1 MRNAETVLGI
11 IQERGRKQLPI
22 TDVYRQMFNPDL
34 YLRAYN
40 RIYRNYGANT
50 QGISEE
56 TVDGMSMKKIKA
68 IIEQIRYERFRW
80 TPVRRTHIPKKNG
93 KMRPLG
99 IPTWTDKLVQEVMR
113 SILEAYYEPH
123 FSENSH
129 GFRPNLGCHTA
140 LRKVQRWNGTV
151 WFIEGDIKGCFDN
164 IDHNILLS
172 ILRENIHDNRFL
184 RLISNLLKAGYMENW
199 EYKSTLS
206 GTPQGGIISPLLSNI
221 YLDRLDKFVENNLL
235 TRYTKGERRK
245 RNPDYISIQN
255 KVKRR
260 RKIGKIAESKM
271 YRKELL
277 NTPSNLANDPDFRRI
292 HYVRYADD
300 FLIGFAGPKIEAEE
314 IKEEIKKFLQSIKLE
329 LSDEKTLITHATT
342 EKARFLGYDLQRF
355 SSNTKLDHLKRRSV
369 NGKLCLYIPREVS
382 EDRCKRYMVDGKPVK
397 RPELIRDSDF
407 DIVSLYGAEFR
418 GFVQYY
424 LLAHNVY
431 SLNKLQWV
439 METSLLKT
447 LANKYKSRVTRMA
460 RKYKSKT
467 NTPEG
472 PRKCFK
478 VIIPRED
485 KKPLIATFGG
495 IPLIRKERAT
505 IKDVTAQVA
514 AHHSRSELIQRMM
527 ANECELCGSHKNIQ
541 IHHIRKL
548 ADLDKPG
555 RNRKPKWMKIMSAR
569 KRKTLAVCRDCHY
582 KIHQGEPTTRK
593 D

>member
-140 LRKVQRWNGTV
+140 LHKVQRWNGTV

-199 EYKSTLS
+199 EYKPTLS

-255 KVKRR
+255 KVTRR

-382 EDRCKRYMVDGKPVK
+382 EDRCKRYMEDGKPVK

-424 LLAHNVY
+424 LLAHNVH

-447 LANKYKSRVTRMA
+447 LANKYKSRITRMA

-505 IKDVTAQVA
+505 IKDETAQVA

-555 RNRKPKWMKIMSAR
+555 RKRKPKWMKIMSAR

>member
-1 MRNAETVLGI
+1 M
-11 IQERGRKQLPI
+11 
-22 TDVYRQMFNPDL
+22 
-34 YLRAYN
+34 
-40 RIYRNYGANT
+40 
-50 QGISEE
+50 
-56 TVDGMSMKKIKA
+56 
-68 IIEQIRYERFRW
+68 
-80 TPVRRTHIPKKNG
+80 
-93 KMRPLG
+93 
-99 IPTWTDKLVQEVMR
+99 
-113 SILEAYYEPH
+113 
-123 FSENSH
+123 
-129 GFRPNLGCHTA
+129 
-140 LRKVQRWNGTV
+140 
-151 WFIEGDIKGCFDN
+151 
-164 IDHNILLS
+164 
-172 ILRENIHDNRFL
+172 
-184 RLISNLLKAGYMENW
+184 
-199 EYKSTLS
+199 
-206 GTPQGGIISPLLSNI
+206 
-221 YLDRLDKFVENNLL
+221 
-235 TRYTKGERRK
+235 
-245 RNPDYISIQN
+245 
-255 KVKRR
+255 
-260 RKIGKIAESKM
+260 
-271 YRKELL
+271 
-277 NTPSNLANDPDFRRI
+277 
-292 HYVRYADD
+292 
-300 FLIGFAGPKIEAEE
+300 
-314 IKEEIKKFLQSIKLE
+314 
-329 LSDEKTLITHATT
+329 ITHATT

-485 KKPLIATFGG
+485 KKPLIARFGG

>member
-1 MRNAETVLGI
+1 M
-11 IQERGRKQLPI
+11 
-22 TDVYRQMFNPDL
+22 
-34 YLRAYN
+34 
-40 RIYRNYGANT
+40 
-50 QGISEE
+50 
-56 TVDGMSMKKIKA
+56 
-68 IIEQIRYERFRW
+68 
-80 TPVRRTHIPKKNG
+80 
-93 KMRPLG
+93 
-99 IPTWTDKLVQEVMR
+99 
-113 SILEAYYEPH
+113 
-123 FSENSH
+123 
-129 GFRPNLGCHTA
+129 
-140 LRKVQRWNGTV
+140 
-151 WFIEGDIKGCFDN
+151 
-164 IDHNILLS
+164 
-172 ILRENIHDNRFL
+172 
-184 RLISNLLKAGYMENW
+184 
-199 EYKSTLS
+199 
-206 GTPQGGIISPLLSNI
+206 
-221 YLDRLDKFVENNLL
+221 
-235 TRYTKGERRK
+235 
-245 RNPDYISIQN
+245 
-255 KVKRR
+255 
-260 RKIGKIAESKM
+260 
-271 YRKELL
+271 
-277 NTPSNLANDPDFRRI
+277 
-292 HYVRYADD
+292 
-300 FLIGFAGPKIEAEE
+300 
-314 IKEEIKKFLQSIKLE
+314 
-329 LSDEKTLITHATT
+329 
-342 EKARFLGYDLQRF
+342 
-355 SSNTKLDHLKRRSV
+355 
-369 NGKLCLYIPREVS
+369 
-382 EDRCKRYMVDGKPVK
+382 
-397 RPELIRDSDF
+397 
-407 DIVSLYGAEFR
+407 
-418 GFVQYY
+418 QYY